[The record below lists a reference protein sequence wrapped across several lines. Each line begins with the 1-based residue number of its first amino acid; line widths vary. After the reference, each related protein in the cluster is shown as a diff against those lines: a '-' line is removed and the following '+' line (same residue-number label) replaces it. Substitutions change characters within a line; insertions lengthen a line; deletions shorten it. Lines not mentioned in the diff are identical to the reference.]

1 MYMTCSVSEIVEG
14 ESAYIYKNMHR
25 LEAIAEMFLLPVSRL
40 FYFVMLDR
48 KLQRG
53 GCYDSL
59 LRLWLYQQ
67 FFFFFLVT
75 SETQCNHYSMH
86 LDRKLFG

>member
-1 MYMTCSVSEIVEG
+1 
-14 ESAYIYKNMHR
+14 MHR

-67 FFFFFLVT
+67 FFFGDF
-75 SETQCNHYSMH
+75 
-86 LDRKLFG
+86 